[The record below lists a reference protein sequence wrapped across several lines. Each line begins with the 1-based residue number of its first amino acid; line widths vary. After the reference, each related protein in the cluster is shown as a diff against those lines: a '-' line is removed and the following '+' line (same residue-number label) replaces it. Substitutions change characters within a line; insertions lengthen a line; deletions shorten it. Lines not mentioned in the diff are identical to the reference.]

1 MMTSPFS
8 EGWLARGRNRVLIAG
23 SLSLVVGAA
32 CAVSVPPQ
40 GGPEDKAPPRIVE
53 TIPHSDSTGVD
64 PNSTIRLR
72 FSEPL
77 HEERVERNVIVNPPI
92 EIRRVHWEGTVLVI
106 EPAQALVRD
115 TTYVVRVKPDYQD
128 RHNVPGAQT
137 HEFAF
142 ATGTAPLDT
151 ARIVGKVSQKRGPAA
166 RAIVRGFRLNARDT
180 LRVERDRADREATA
194 DRDGKFTLRHL
205 PSNGARFVLLAFLDQ
220 NNNAFYDLDN
230 EPGIIYPDTVT
241 ILPGHPVVEDIE
253 LVLLDPKEPGAVK
266 GTVSNESGADTARVM
281 VAMYER
287 EDSTHATYRAVCDS
301 TGAYEVKS
309 VKPGEYV
316 LRAFV
321 DIKADSLPG
330 SYPCA
335 TNPKGCAEPVVRRP
349 GWLKVEAAKT
359 VTEPALVIRKKEN
372 P

>member
-1 MMTSPFS
+1 MSLPFA
-8 EGWLARGRNRVLIAG
+8 EGWLARGRNRALIAG
-23 SLSLVVGAA
+23 SVLLVVALA
-32 CAVSVPPQ
+32 CAVSVPPE
-40 GGPEDKAPPRIVE
+40 GGPEDKAPPKIVE
-53 TIPHSDSTGVD
+53 TIPHSDSTGVA
-64 PNSTIRLR
+64 PNSAIRLR
-72 FSEPL
+72 FSEPM
-77 HEERVERNVIVNPPI
+77 HEERVERNVTVNPPI

-106 EPAQALVRD
+106 EPAQPLVRD

-151 ARIVGKVSQKRGPAA
+151 ARIAGKVSLKHGPAP
-166 RAIVRGFRLNARDT
+166 RAIVRGFLLSAKDT
-180 LRVERDRADREATA
+180 LRVERDRADREAVTE
-194 DRDGKFTLRHL
+194 RDGTFSLRHL

-220 NNNAFYDLDN
+220 NNNSFYDLDN
-230 EPGIIYPDTVT
+230 DPGVIYADTVT
-241 ILPGHPVVEDIE
+241 VLPGHPVVEDIE
-253 LVLLDPKEPGAVK
+253 LVLLDPKEPGGVK
-266 GTVSNESGADTARVM
+266 GTVSNQSGSDTARVM
-281 VAMYER
+281 IAMYDR
-287 EDSTHATYRAVCDS
+287 ADSTRTSYRAVCDS

-309 VKPGEYV
+309 VKPGEYM

-335 TNPKGCAEPVVRRP
+335 TNPKGCPEPWARRP
-349 GWLKVEAAKT
+349 GWLKVEAATT
-359 VTEPALVIRKKEN
+359 VTEPVLVIRKKES